1 MLRVLSLLQVED
13 TLQYRVKMTLL
24 SIHTLSTKILNSVKQ
39 LTLFGPQIR
48 ILKILTRMHAE
59 LIMVL

>member
-24 SIHTLSTKILNSVKQ
+24 SIHTLSTKILNLVKQ
-39 LTLFGPQIR
+39 LTLFGPLIR